1 MNKLLMFMMSF
12 ILLFTFSCD
21 GNDPVS
27 PDDGDDDVVLV
38 GCEGATMYDWDT
50 VEFETSLDGGAD
62 TWIAFSLEEL
72 TYFTVVI
79 NQAGFQVS
87 VYNGCDGE
95 NGLDP
100 PLFVFETI
108 GNGVD
113 IGIVPAG
120 DYWVKILNT
129 RPNRLDFTFRIEL
142 SEILYGC
149 MDDDALNYDET
160 ANVDDN
166 SCEYNDCNTD
176 WYSANYGDM
185 LLDCDGN
192 CAPVSWVG
200 DGWCDDGSYAI
211 FPSEEAYNNY
221 YDCIDGG
228 GNDCNQYIVPINLM
242 CEEINWDEGDCEV
255 IPGEC
260 TEGLI
265 EDCNDICAPESW
277 LGDGYCDDG
286 SYSYNGNDIYFNC
299 DEFNN
304 DEGDCD
310 VMGRTTQER
319 PYPNN
324 RIKIDQ

>member
-12 ILLFTFSCD
+12 ILLFTFSCGGD
-21 GNDPVS
+21 DPVS
-27 PDDGDDDVVLV
+27 PGDDDSDEPVLV
-38 GCEGATMYDWDT
+38 GCEAADMYDWDT

-95 NGLDP
+95 VGLDP

-120 DYWVKILNT
+120 DYWVKIKNT

-149 MDDDALNYDET
+149 MDDDALNYDEN
-160 ANVDDN
+160 ANVDDGN
-166 SCEYNDCNTD
+166 CEYNDCNVDYWVDAYQD
-176 WYSANYGDM
+176 WASNLYFPM
-185 LLDCDGN
+185 ILDCDGN
-192 CAPVSWVG
+192 CAPDFWVG
-200 DGWCDDGSYAI
+200 DGWCDDG
-211 FPSEEAYNNY
+211 AYGI
-221 YDCIDGG
+221 YDENGDV
-228 GNDCNQYIVPINLM
+228 VPINLM
-242 CEEINWDEGDCEV
+242 CEELQWDLGDCEA
-255 IPGEC
+255 IDEEC

-265 EDCNDICAPESW
+265 EDCNGICAPESW

-324 RIKIDQ
+324 RIKID

>member
-1 MNKLLMFMMSF
+1 MNKLFTF
-12 ILLFTFSCD
+12 LFTMMLLIIGCSD
-21 GNDPVS
+21 DPITGGVT
-27 PDDGDDDVVLV
+27 PEPELV
-38 GCEGATMYDWDT
+38 GCEAATVYDWDT

-62 TWIAFSLEEL
+62 AWIAFSLEEL
-72 TYFTVVI
+72 TYFSVVI

-87 VYNGCDGE
+87 VYNGCEGE
-95 NGLDP
+95 VGSDP

-149 MDDDALNYDET
+149 MDNDALNYDET
-160 ANVDDN
+160 ANVDDGN
-166 SCEYNDCNTD
+166 CEFNDCNVDYWVDAYQD
-176 WYSANYGDM
+176 WASNLYFPM
-185 LLDCDGN
+185 ILDCDGN
-192 CAPVSWVG
+192 CAPDFWVG
-200 DGWCDDGSYAI
+200 DGWCDDG
-211 FPSEEAYNNY
+211 AYGI
-221 YDCIDGG
+221 YDENGDV
-228 GNDCNQYIVPINLM
+228 VPINLM
-242 CEEINWDEGDCEV
+242 CEELQWDLGDCEA
-255 IPGEC
+255 IDEEC

-265 EDCNDICAPESW
+265 EDCNGICAPESW

-286 SYSYNGNDIYFNC
+286 SYSYNGNDIYFDC

-310 VMGRTTQER
+310 VLGRTTR
-319 PYPNN
+319 RLYPNN
-324 RIKIDQ
+324 KLKID